1 MQIPTIKTIVFFIL
15 FFLISSV
22 LFVFI
27 IINFYDQNSFL
38 NLIENNLISYI
49 NKKEYKKPYTNYN
62 YSIININKKIS
73 SGDFKNLLFY
83 INEINPEYIF
93 LDINFDRLKDTI
105 YKKEIEE
112 YIEDQKNIFGII
124 YLLNKKGIK
133 FSKNKIDKELFEN
146 TLNIKTKQNFI
157 YANYLDKLR
166 LKNIFL
172 IKPEKIGFI
181 NNNYSIFNNNNI
193 DILFKINNKYL
204 LSAPFILFC
213 EENNININ
221 QLQFEYTKIKYF
233 NRIFYCDQKGRVSF
247 IRKKIDR
254 SNLIENINNFDEF
267 ENAFQSRQKIID
279 NLSSLKL
286 FPSNSKGIKLYN
298 DENKKINDVYNIQEL
313 DNKKQNELLTEAKDE
328 ALKWK
333 SFKNV
338 NQVKLRSK
346 FIFIVQDDNYRWIP
360 DFFYQKE
367 LLNNG
372 LILKRIPLILII
384 ISLIFI
390 FLFLLVI
397 NYFTKNDFIQ
407 FFIIIL
413 LSLIS
418 LTFYFFLRIYFNI
431 DFPFITTLLII
442 IYSYIA
448 GVIIK
453 KYNNSRWLKEV
464 KSIYKGSISS
474 QFAKK
479 IAIFW
484 KYKNWNLDSK
494 QYLCSF
500 LYIDKSAMLKADI
513 SEDDVEIIGA
523 KNSEIESIIKNNN
536 GIRNTFTPTEILCYF
551 GNPPIY
557 KNHLKNA
564 LNAVNEI
571 NNVQINLNNENLHLR
586 QALHAKEE
594 WFKFIK
600 KGNQKYYTYFGNSIN
615 ILSAMIQ
622 YAKLFDVTLIVS
634 ETIFKISKF
643 KLPVRMLDRVKIEGI
658 KGSIRLFELLSEDK
672 FNENKKFYNYFH
684 AGIKLYENKKWK
696 EASAYFRQCLK
707 IDKEDIPSKKYLDRC
722 KNLLNSNIENWAPI
736 YEIT

>member
-172 IKPEKIGFI
+172 INPEKIGFI